1 MYCCNEATTKLEIM
15 TTLNEIFESE
25 LFQQL
30 EREENETLESTGWT
44 RKDIDSIANMI
55 IKNS

>member
-1 MYCCNEATTKLEIM
+1 M

-55 IKNS
+55 IKNK

>member
-1 MYCCNEATTKLEIM
+1 M

-30 EREENETLESTGWT
+30 EREENEILETTGWT

-55 IKNS
+55 IKNN

>member
-1 MYCCNEATTKLEIM
+1 M

-30 EREENETLESTGWT
+30 EREENEILESTGWT

-55 IKNS
+55 IKNN

>member
-1 MYCCNEATTKLEIM
+1 M

-30 EREENETLESTGWT
+30 EREEKETLESTGWT
-44 RKDIDSIANMI
+44 RKEIDSIASMI
-55 IKNS
+55 IKNN